1 MNRSTFTLAAVA
13 VAALLSPA
21 CLADDKGPEDEVPA
35 DGKADSQ
42 QRPTDH
48 GDLAFATPVIET
60 LTSGAR
66 FHAWEFELSGDAQ
79 VDAFTTYAVR
89 GQRKVDTVLYL
100 YKQGPTGWGSYMAR
114 NDDDGDRVYSR
125 LVRSLGAGRYRVLV
139 KGYAASTRGKFGL
152 QIDCTGAGCASAA
165 TDRCNFA
172 STYPDVRV
180 DPAFAVSPDRYIAS
194 ASDLDARE
202 LAQAAAALREVY
214 GADAPDFATGFA
226 LIDRGSLRFTTLF
239 HQPTNTDLVAVEFG
253 AGDTSVGTIFYGTS
267 LQVAAR
273 ISDGAIEACGF
284 FAARGLGQATAGAA
298 CRATADCAT
307 GLRCEGVFANAGT
320 CVATGAIAGDGTE
333 CTTDAS
339 CSSAALVCAGASRG
353 YGLCR
358 PAWMRGAFADAATTA
373 IPDGG
378 SIDRAIAVRGL
389 ATVDTDVVI
398 ALTIDHPRGSQLRVT
413 LTNPAGTEA
422 VVHDGVAADDGHAL
436 VLDGPVSGFSGDEMV
451 NGEWTLRV
459 TDRATGQVGAIRG
472 WQLVVTSRYD

>member
-1 MNRSTFTLAAVA
+1 MTRSLSLALAVA
-13 VAALLSPA
+13 LLVPA
-21 CLADDKGPEDEVPA
+21 CIAEDKAPEDNVPTD
-35 DGKADSQ
+35 DGKADSH

-48 GDLAFATPVIET
+48 GDLAFGTAVVEN
-60 LTSGAR
+60 LTSGTG

-79 VDAFTTYAVR
+79 VNAFTTYAVR

-100 YKQGPTGWGSYMAR
+100 YKEGPNGWGSYIAR

-125 LVRSLGAGRYRVLV
+125 VVRSLGAGHYRVLV
-139 KGYAASTRGKFGL
+139 KGYAASTRGKFAVEV
-152 QIDCTGAGCASAA
+152 DCAGTGCAPVAA
-165 TDRCNFA
+165 DRCNLA
-172 STYPDVRV
+172 DTYPAVRV
-180 DPAFAVSPDRYIAS
+180 DPTFAVGPDRYVTS
-194 ASDLDARE
+194 ASQLDTRE
-202 LAQAAAALREVY
+202 TAQAAAAFREVY

-226 LIDRGSLRFTTLF
+226 LIDQGSLRVTSLF
-239 HQPTNTDLVAVEFG
+239 HLPTNTDLVAVEFG
-253 AGDTSVGTIFYGTS
+253 AGDTSVGTIFYGAS

-284 FAARGLGQATAGAA
+284 FAARGLGQTSAGGA

-307 GLRCEGVFANAGT
+307 GLRCEGVFANAGA
-320 CVATGAIAGDGTE
+320 CVATGAIAGDGNE

-339 CSSAALVCAGASRG
+339 CGTAALVCAGGSRG

-358 PAWMRGAFADAATTA
+358 PAWMRGAFADAASTA

-378 SIDRAIAVRGL
+378 TAARALAVRGL

-398 ALTIDHPRGSQLRVT
+398 ALTIDHPRASQLRIT

-436 VLDGPVSGFSGDEMV
+436 VLARPVVGFSGDESV

-459 TDRATGQVGAIRG
+459 TDRATGQVGTLRG